1 MNIGDVVVLKAK
13 NSPEMVVESTRK
25 GIHGKQSVSCTWIT
39 GAKKAHAVFDPKVLK
54 GVAARTIDT
63 Q

>member
-1 MNIGDVVVLKAK
+1 MKVGDVVALGAK
-13 NSPEMVVESTRK
+13 NSPEMVVESIRK
-25 GIHGKQSVSCTWIT
+25 GIQGKQSVSCTWIT

-54 GVAARTIDT
+54 SVAASTNVT